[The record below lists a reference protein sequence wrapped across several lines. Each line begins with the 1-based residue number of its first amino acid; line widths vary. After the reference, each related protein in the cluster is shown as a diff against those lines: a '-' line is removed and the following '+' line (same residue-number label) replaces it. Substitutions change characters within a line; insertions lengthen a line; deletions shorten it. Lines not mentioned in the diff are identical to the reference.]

1 MHRREFVKRSRSSRL
16 GGEKK
21 NRREKPRCPSFF
33 LLFLPLFSSLVPK
46 IIGRS
51 SWRRATSNASEVSSK
66 PRRFRWNVNFSPLP
80 QFFSPPRG
88 GDYSRDSLS
97 FSSSSPSPPAVCHDT
112 IVRCSL
118 QQRVFDFS
126 SRSFNG
132 CNRGWI
138 LAYRK
143 GNFKRSPFRSHCRR

>member
-21 NRREKPRCPSFF
+21 NRREKPRSPSFF

-66 PRRFRWNVNFSPLP
+66 PRRFRWNANFSPLP
-80 QFFSPPRG
+80 PAAILFSASWRRLFERFPLFLFLFPLP
-88 GDYSRDSLS
+88 SRRVSRHDC
-97 FSSSSPSPPAVCHDT
+97 AV
-112 IVRCSL
+112 
-118 QQRVFDFS
+118 Q
-126 SRSFNG
+126 
-132 CNRGWI
+132 
-138 LAYRK
+138 LATT
-143 GNFKRSPFRSHCRR
+143 CI